1 MGEVY
6 RARDTKLNRDV
17 AIKILP
23 DVFLIDANRVARF
36 TREAQVL
43 ASLNHPN
50 IAAIYGVEDS
60 NGVRALVLELVDG
73 PTLEDR
79 IRDGPIPLDEALQ
92 IAGQLAVALRAAHDA
107 GVIHRDLKPSNI
119 KLRVDGTVKVL
130 DFGLAKL
137 IEPGTNAEI
146 DPTPATASPTVTS
159 PAMMTSAG
167 LILGTAAY
175 MSPEQARGLPADKR
189 SDVWAFGCVLYEM
202 LSAKRAFE
210 GQGVNDTLASVLRSQ
225 PDLSALPADVPESVR
240 LVVAGCLEKDRNK
253 RFSDIAIVQ
262 FLLTTPMVA
271 GGTSSGT
278 AGFPR
283 TPSAVRTRWR
293 LAAALTGAALLGAAV
308 VGAVWRS
315 TRSPAPAAPV
325 TRFSFRLPEGQHFT
339 NAGRSVVAISPDG
352 SRIAYIANQSLYV
365 KAMWESDAT
374 PIVAAQANGV
384 TNPVF
389 SPDSQWIAYWSD
401 KTLYKVAVTGGTP
414 VKLCE
419 TSNPLGMSWT
429 GSSVLMGSRA
439 GILRASDIG
448 GPPDVV
454 VPVKDNEEAFGPQ
467 LLPDGR
473 SVLFTLAGGIDPDRW
488 EAAEIDVQSIGSH
501 DRKTI
506 IKGGADARYLP
517 NGSIVY
523 AAGGALFARPFNL
536 RALETEG
543 AAIPVLS
550 GVSRATGGQTGIAQF
565 SVSSTGSLVYVPGPA
580 YTAQAAGELVL
591 LDRQGNLQPLKVPA
605 RRFQSPRFCPTDR
618 DLLAVGVDETN
629 DANVWIY
636 DLTGGHAPRQLTV
649 GGKNRFPAWTH
660 DGTRVAFQSD
670 REGDAGIFWQRADGS
685 GPAERLTTPEKGHIH
700 IPVAWSP
707 DGDTLLFSTNTD
719 GRRDYALQQ
728 LTLHDRK
735 VMPVAGVTSLAFPEG
750 GFSPDGRW
758 ITYAVTYLGRGGGGV
773 FVRPFPVTDVTYR
786 IAMGSSPFWA
796 PAGKRLYFDTVPGV
810 VAFSIVNVTTEPT
823 FNVSE
828 PSTLPRP
835 VISPFGLGRP
845 RSYDASPDNE
855 HVIVVAAQAT
865 QGSPAAPQLQFVL
878 NWFDELKTHL
888 TGK

>member
-23 DVFLIDANRVARF
+23 DAFLVDASRVARF

-50 IAAIYGVEDS
+50 IAAIYGVEDANS
-60 NGVRALVLELVDG
+60 VRALVLELVDG

-79 IRDGPIPLDEALQ
+79 IRAGPIPLDETLQ
-92 IAGQLAVALRAAHDA
+92 MAGQLAVALRAAHDA

-119 KLRVDGTVKVL
+119 KVRDDGTVKVL

-137 IEPGTNAEI
+137 IDPGGGAEV
-146 DPTPATASPTVTS
+146 DAVSAAASPTVTS

-189 SDVWAFGCVLYEM
+189 SDIWAFGCVLYEM
-202 LSAKRAFE
+202 LTGKRAF
-210 GQGVNDTLASVLRSQ
+210 QGEDVNDTLASVLRSQ

-240 LVVAGCLEKDRNK
+240 LVVTGCLEKDRTK
-253 RFSDIAIVQ
+253 RFADIAIVQ

-271 GGTSSGT
+271 AAEKGST
-278 AGFPR
+278 
-283 TPSAVRTRWR
+283 VRVGWR

-308 VGAVWRS
+308 VGGVWRS
-315 TRSPAPAAPV
+315 TRPPAPAAPV
-325 TRFSFRLPEGQHFT
+325 TRFTFRLPDGQHFT

-352 SRIAYIANQSLYV
+352 YRVAYIANQSLYV

-374 PIVAAQANGV
+374 LIVGTGKSTLVGV
-384 TNPVF
+384 TSPVF
-389 SPDSQWIAYWSD
+389 SPDGRWIAYWSGGAV
-401 KTLYKVAVTGGTP
+401 YKVAVAGGTP
-414 VKLCE
+414 VKLCD
-419 TSNPLGMSWT
+419 TTNPVGMSWT
-429 GSSVLMGSRA
+429 GSSLLIGKNNA
-439 GILRASDIG
+439 GVIRVPDG
-448 GPPDVV
+448 GVPDSGGAPEVV
-454 VPVKDNEEAFGPQ
+454 VAVKDNEVAFGPQ

-473 SVLFTLAGGIDPDRW
+473 SILFTLATGLEPDRW
-488 EAAEIDVQSIGSH
+488 ESAEIDVQSIGSH
-501 DRKTI
+501 DRTTL

-517 NGSIVY
+517 NGLMVY
-523 AAGGALFARPFNL
+523 AVGGAVFARRLNI
-536 RALETEG
+536 RTLEVEG
-543 AAIPVLS
+543 AAIPVVS
-550 GVSRATGGQTGIAQF
+550 GVSRATSGQTGIAQF

-580 YTAQAAGELVL
+580 YTAQGAGELVL
-591 LDRQGNLQPLKVPA
+591 LDRQGGLQPLKFPA
-605 RRFQSPRFCPTDR
+605 RRFQSPRFCPTNG
-618 DLLAVGVDETN
+618 DLLAVGVDEGN
-629 DANVWIY
+629 DVNVWIY
-636 DLTGGHAPRQLTV
+636 DVTGGHAPRQLSM

-670 REGDAGIFWQRADGS
+670 REGDAGIFWQRADGR
-685 GPAERLTTPEKGHIH
+685 GPAERLTRPEKGQIH
-700 IPVAWSP
+700 TPVAWSP
-707 DGDTLLFSTNTD
+707 DGDTLLFSANMN
-719 GRRDYALQQ
+719 GQREYALQQ

-735 VMPVAGVTSLAFPEG
+735 AMPVAGLTSLAFPEG

-773 FVRPFPVTDVTYR
+773 FVRPFPVTDVAYR
-786 IAMGSSPFWA
+786 VAMGSSPFWA
-796 PAGKRLYFDTVPGV
+796 PTGKRLYFDTVADV

-828 PSTLPRP
+828 PSKLPRP
-835 VISPFGLGRP
+835 VISPFGMGLP
-845 RSYDASPDNE
+845 RAYDASPDNE
-855 HVIVVAAQAT
+855 HVIVVAVQAT

-878 NWFDELKTHL
+878 NWFDDLKNRGA
-888 TGK
+888 GK